1 MLRIRRIEHKTYFYT
16 EDITQIRRLLL
27 ELDLM
32 ANNWTEPVDGTNGV
46 YISFSERISDDTKK
60 HIQKTF
66 IDRSKPKR
74 IDTIKG
80 FKGCLVTGI
89 NLEFI

>member
-1 MLRIRRIEHKTYFYT
+1 MLKLRRTKHKTYFFT
-16 EDITQIRRLLL
+16 SDITQIRELLL

-32 ANNWTEPVDGTNGV
+32 ANNWTEPVDGVNGT
-46 YISFSERISDDTKK
+46 YISFSERISDNAKK

-66 IDRSKPKR
+66 VDRSKPKNDKIIR
-74 IDTIKG
+74 G
-80 FKGCLVTGI
+80 FKGCLITGI